1 MHQILN
7 LFLEQHNCYYPFQ
20 IGFRSNYSINSAL
33 MSIAENIKFQLDN
46 RDFAAGVFLDL
57 RKAFDTMDHHILN
70 QKPESYVVD

>member
-1 MHQILN
+1 
-7 LFLEQHNCYYPFQ
+7 
-20 IGFRSNYSINSAL
+20 
-33 MSIAENIKFQLDN
+33 MSIAENIQFQLDN